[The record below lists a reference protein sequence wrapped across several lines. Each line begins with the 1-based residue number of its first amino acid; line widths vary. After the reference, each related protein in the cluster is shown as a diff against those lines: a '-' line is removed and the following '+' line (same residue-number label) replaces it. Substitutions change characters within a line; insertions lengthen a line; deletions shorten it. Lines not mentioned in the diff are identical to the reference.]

1 MVVRRLIDD
10 KGFHT
15 KTEVDIKS
23 RRVAQ
28 VMQEINSDVEDISLK
43 TNPPVVSSSPK

>member
-1 MVVRRLIDD
+1 MVVRRLIDE

-23 RRVAQ
+23 KHVAEA
-28 VMQEINSDVEDISLK
+28 MQDINSDVEDISLRES
-43 TNPPVVSSSPK
+43 PPVVSSS